1 MAVGWY
7 KWRRRGVRGLLVAFL
22 LYLTFLVAGA
32 FTTAPTA
39 PRGTTTSST
48 APGVSSR
55 ERLYIV
61 EQTEQAV
68 MARIGAMKST
78 LLALASS
85 VLVAGQNTTSGTP
98 TTGSEITATVDG
110 VATTFSNAFTVPASA
125 DIGPNLLPNVNDPQA
140 VQAQDVCPG
149 YTASGVEKTATGF
162 TAKLSLA
169 GEPVSNISAA
179 CIGVTIK
186 LAQRDSLGCFQS
198 VTIHQ

>member
-1 MAVGWY
+1 
-7 KWRRRGVRGLLVAFL
+7 
-22 LYLTFLVAGA
+22 
-32 FTTAPTA
+32 
-39 PRGTTTSST
+39 
-48 APGVSSR
+48 
-55 ERLYIV
+55 
-61 EQTEQAV
+61 
-68 MARIGAMKST
+68 MARIGAMKSS

-149 YTASGVEKTATGF
+149 YMASGVEKTATGF

-169 GEPVSNISAA
+169 GEPVSIIPEAGT
-179 CIGVTIK
+179 GVTSK
-186 LAQRDSLGCFQS
+186 LA
-198 VTIHQ
+198 